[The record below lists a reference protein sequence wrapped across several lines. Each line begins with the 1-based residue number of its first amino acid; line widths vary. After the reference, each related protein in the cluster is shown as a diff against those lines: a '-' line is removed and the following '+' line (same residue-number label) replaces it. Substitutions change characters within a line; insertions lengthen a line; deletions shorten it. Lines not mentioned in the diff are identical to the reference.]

1 MSEKIATYQD
11 LLETLAE
18 EFPTQLEVVVPFIQA
33 ALPEGTTLESQITL
47 EGLENIFSTLT
58 QLKEQD
64 EKELFNQVVE
74 QLKENVE
81 EKLNNYFFSLFKYP
95 DLLLPQL
102 DKAVEKELVA
112 IQTVTGSQ
120 LLSELI
126 IASIAEYT
134 IAVGIPSL
142 IAKLTKIIENVKE
155 REGASIE
162 DQAGEQ

>member
-18 EFPTQLEVVVPFIQA
+18 EFPTELEVVVPFIQA

-102 DKAVEKELVA
+102 DKAVEKGFVDTQA
-112 IQTVTGSQ
+112 VTGSQ

-134 IAVGIPSL
+134 IAVGVPSL